1 VDRLLP
7 ELAGRKVLKRF
18 DEPLDDTV
26 PANRPIIVRDLL
38 TFRLASGSSW
48 RRRTCIRSKR
58 P

>member
-7 ELAGRKVLKRF
+7 ELAGRKVLK
-18 DEPLDDTV
+18 PLDDTV

-48 RRRTCIRSKR
+48 RRRTPIRSKR